1 MIAYAKVYVE
11 LPPRARRIQTHHVEC
26 VLEAGTT
33 SACAENTQHVQHLPH
48 DLRNYL
54 RVRGEY
60 GPASTRVDA
69 RPELPPRARRIQFY
83 PCREFFVDGTTSAC
97 AENTFETF
105 DDWGDKGNYLR
116 VRGEY
121 EVAAGGPS
129 THLGTTSACAE
140 NTACVMPLT
149 NSQGNY
155 LRVRG
160 EYPTPRP
167 EPLSAWE
174 LPPRARRIHKINHDH
189 DSSRGTTSACAENTQ
204 VLRRPPHDSWNYLRV
219 RGEYDRKKTM
229 VTATMELPPRAR
241 RILHAA
247 LSQGKHS
254 GTTSACAENTMRL
267 RMIWGMVWNYLRVRG
282 EYGWL
287 SSVGSVGLELPP
299 RARRI
304 LAEMLIENAM
314 AGTTSACAENTPA
327 FPQGK
332 QLSWN
337 YLRVRGEY

>member
-1 MIAYAKVYVE
+1 M
-11 LPPRARRIQTHHVEC
+11 L
-26 VLEAGTT
+26 LMGTT

-160 EYPTPRP
+160 EYDIIGGI
-167 EPLSAWE
+167 A
-174 LPPRARRIHKINHDH
+174 KI
-189 DSSRGTTSACAENTQ
+189 GT
-204 VLRRPPHDSWNYLRV
+204 
-219 RGEYDRKKTM
+219 
-229 VTATMELPPRAR
+229 ELPPRAR
-241 RILHAA
+241 RILFNDDHAY
-247 LSQGKHS
+247 H
-254 GTTSACAENTMRL
+254 RL
-267 RMIWGMVWNYLRVRG
+267 
-282 EYGWL
+282 
-287 SSVGSVGLELPP
+287 
-299 RARRI
+299 
-304 LAEMLIENAM
+304 
-314 AGTTSACAENTPA
+314 GTTSACAENTP
-327 FPQGK
+327 
-332 QLSWN
+332 
-337 YLRVRGEY
+337 

>member
-1 MIAYAKVYVE
+1 MVARLSFAEKE
-11 LPPRARRIQTHHVEC
+11 LPPRARRILRWETV
-26 VLEAGTT
+26 VAIDWGTT
-33 SACAENTQHVQHLPH
+33 SACAENTGDQGAWGASHGNYLRVRGEYTYRRVRGCET
-48 DLRNYL
+48 RNYL

-60 GPASTRVDA
+60 TAPCWHA
-69 RPELPPRARRIQFY
+69 RLWLELPPRARRI
-83 PCREFFVDGTTSAC
+83 PNMCSICHMLCGTTSAC

-174 LPPRARRIHKINHDH
+174 LPPRARRI
-189 DSSRGTTSACAENTQ
+189 
-204 VLRRPPHDSWNYLRV
+204 P
-219 RGEYDRKKTM
+219 
-229 VTATMELPPRAR
+229 AT
-241 RILHAA
+241 IIF
-247 LSQGKHS
+247 SNNFS
-254 GTTSACAENTMRL
+254 GTTSACAENTESFL
-267 RMIWGMVWNYLRVRG
+267 FLDIGHGNYLRVRG
-282 EYGWL
+282 EYN
-287 SSVGSVGLELPP
+287 SP
-299 RARRI
+299 R
-304 LAEMLIENAM
+304 
-314 AGTTSACAENTPA
+314 
-327 FPQGK
+327 
-332 QLSWN
+332 
-337 YLRVRGEY
+337 

>member
-1 MIAYAKVYVE
+1 M
-11 LPPRARRIQTHHVEC
+11 
-26 VLEAGTT
+26 EAGTT

-174 LPPRARRIHKINHDH
+174 LPPRARRI
-189 DSSRGTTSACAENTQ
+189 
-204 VLRRPPHDSWNYLRV
+204 P
-219 RGEYDRKKTM
+219 
-229 VTATMELPPRAR
+229 AT
-241 RILHAA
+241 IIF
-247 LSQGKHS
+247 SNNFS
-254 GTTSACAENTMRL
+254 GTTSACAENTESFL
-267 RMIWGMVWNYLRVRG
+267 FLDIGHGNYLRVRG
-282 EYGWL
+282 EYN
-287 SSVGSVGLELPP
+287 SP
-299 RARRI
+299 R
-304 LAEMLIENAM
+304 
-314 AGTTSACAENTPA
+314 
-327 FPQGK
+327 
-332 QLSWN
+332 
-337 YLRVRGEY
+337 

>member
-1 MIAYAKVYVE
+1 M
-11 LPPRARRIQTHHVEC
+11 
-26 VLEAGTT
+26 
-33 SACAENTQHVQHLPH
+33 QHLPH

-54 RVRGEY
+54 CVRGEY

-174 LPPRARRIHKINHDH
+174 LPPRARRI
-189 DSSRGTTSACAENTQ
+189 
-204 VLRRPPHDSWNYLRV
+204 P
-219 RGEYDRKKTM
+219 
-229 VTATMELPPRAR
+229 AT
-241 RILHAA
+241 IIF
-247 LSQGKHS
+247 SNNFS
-254 GTTSACAENTMRL
+254 GTTSACAENTESFL
-267 RMIWGMVWNYLRVRG
+267 FLDIGHGNYLRVRG
-282 EYGWL
+282 EYN
-287 SSVGSVGLELPP
+287 SP
-299 RARRI
+299 R
-304 LAEMLIENAM
+304 
-314 AGTTSACAENTPA
+314 
-327 FPQGK
+327 
-332 QLSWN
+332 
-337 YLRVRGEY
+337 